1 MAQAGKARTDCFN
14 GARYMW
20 LC

>member
-14 GARYMW
+14 GARYGTLW
-20 LC
+20 